1 MLLAY
6 YGLSCVST
14 IGLRQE
20 PTFGDEKLITT
31 PIAFDFAHTDH
42 RMAQYLMWSH
52 VLKTIDALVDL
63 LQQLDYLGDPAL
75 GKMWDRSMIY
85 VATDFGR
92 DKTRPAGAESWGT
105 AHSLNNG
112 TLLVSPLLAGNRVFG
127 GVDPTTC
134 ETYGFDGRTGE
145 ADAALRCSEGHIYS
159 AIAQALDIEFPGRID
174 MSALLA

>member
-1 MLLAY
+1 
-6 YGLSCVST
+6 
-14 IGLRQE
+14 
-20 PTFGDEKLITT
+20 
-31 PIAFDFAHTDH
+31 
-42 RMAQYLMWSH
+42 
-52 VLKTIDALVDL
+52 
-63 LQQLDYLGDPAL
+63 
-75 GKMWDRSMIY
+75 MWDRSMIY

-105 AHSLNNG
+105 GHSLNNG
-112 TLLVSPLLAGNRVFG
+112 TLLVSPLLAGNRVYG

-145 ADAALRCSEGHIYS
+145 VDASLRCSEGHIYS